1 MSPAVPPVQSF
12 AQQKSTIYPLSYQ
25 VNLKPVSVSLVM
37 YDISRITF
45 LVPSLSLVHNC
56 RCVKIKKS

>member
-37 YDISRITF
+37 
-45 LVPSLSLVHNC
+45 
-56 RCVKIKKS
+56 

>member
-12 AQQKSTIYPLSYQ
+12 AQQKATIYPLSYQ

-37 YDISRITF
+37 
-45 LVPSLSLVHNC
+45 
-56 RCVKIKKS
+56 